1 MTKSDDIIQI
11 SKILG
16 IDVGTS
22 AGGTLTKEWL
32 VDILEALEHELTDT
46 DSDKVSIAKIIFEN
60 CGLDWSEDC
69 SAPGSTI
76 TQNIHRNYES
86 GQ

>member
-32 VDILEALEHELTDT
+32 VDILEVLRTR
-46 DSDKVSIAKIIFEN
+46 VNGYRF
-60 CGLDWSEDC
+60 
-69 SAPGSTI
+69 
-76 TQNIHRNYES
+76 
-86 GQ
+86 

>member
-32 VDILEALEHELTDT
+32 VDILETLEHELTDT
-46 DSDKVSIAKIIFEN
+46 DSDKVSIAKIIFLSNN
-60 CGLDWSEDC
+60 CINALLSNK
-69 SAPGSTI
+69 SSK
-76 TQNIHRNYES
+76 
-86 GQ
+86 

>member
-1 MTKSDDIIQI
+1 MTKGDDIIQI

-46 DSDKVSIAKIIFEN
+46 DSDKVSIAKIIFEK
-60 CGLDWSEDC
+60 CE
-69 SAPGSTI
+69 ST
-76 TQNIHRNYES
+76 
-86 GQ
+86 